1 VFEGNRMA
9 TGITSFLSP
18 QAHRRI
24 DQFTFPGLLAAAAA
38 MARVDRRAAAV
49 VLATAAV
56 EGTAYLITD
65 YPPAVLPLKSFRTH
79 NRLAAAHGALVI
91 GLGLTLPGLSPRGR
105 LALCTLGTM
114 PITLAALSDT
124 RGPQG
129 GFRAVAEPAGPLD
142 RAASSPLSSR

>member
-1 VFEGNRMA
+1 MA
-9 TGITSFLSP
+9 SGSEPTL
-18 QAHRRI
+18 
-24 DQFTFPGLLAAAAA
+24 
-38 MARVDRRAAAV
+38 RAANRYGRADNRPRGV
-49 VLATAAV
+49 VNRLPVFVPGPHRDLTAAV
-56 EGTAYLITD
+56 EGVAHLTTD
-65 YPPAVLPLKSFRTH
+65 YPPAILPWMNFRTH
-79 NRLAAAHGALVI
+79 NRVAAAHGALVI